1 MRKLLFLLLLF
12 LFVNGNELLY
22 AKELHMGEVLYE
34 DMTSGTFSP
43 LFAALKEGN
52 VKVIKLYLSGDMY
65 RQTRVLLE
73 ENKGYPRFLRNF
85 YKGAS
90 FSVQRAV
97 TAGDDIIADIVI
109 EFPHGGKS
117 LARLKLS
124 NENGQQWK
132 VVDEVGP

>member
-1 MRKLLFLLLLF
+1 
-12 LFVNGNELLY
+12 
-22 AKELHMGEVLYE
+22 
-34 DMTSGTFSP
+34 
-43 LFAALKEGN
+43 
-52 VKVIKLYLSGDMY
+52 LYLSGDMY

-73 ENKGYPRFLRNF
+73 ENKGYPQFLRNF
-85 YKGAS
+85 YKGAN
-90 FSVQRAV
+90 FSVKSAV

-132 VVDEVGP
+132 VVDEVSP